1 MAIDSTVNRNDYVG
15 NGSTAGYS
23 FTFKIFDSS
32 HLLVSIRDTSDNEEF
47 TLTIGTDYTVSGVG
61 AESGGS
67 ISLVDSNQ
75 EWLDSS
81 GFLATGYVLSI
92 RRLLPIEQATDI
104 RNQDNYYPEVIED
117 QFDKVVMIDQQQQDE
132 IDRCLKTSETD
143 SGAIGP
149 LPAVEDRASKTLGF
163 DADGD
168 PIAIDAVTTGVAATA
183 YAQTLLDDTTA
194 AQARATLGVT
204 AENVSTMIWGG
215 TSGGSANAQTLTPS
229 PAIASYTN
237 GLRIAFL
244 AGSTN
249 SGAMTVN
256 VSGLGAKNVKTK
268 SGANPV
274 SGDITSGRVYQLI
287 YDGTN
292 LVCVDLGTAED
303 GAITPAKTSSAISG
317 FLVPTGMTTPFA
329 GSAAPT
335 GWLLCDGSA
344 VSRTTYAALFAVIA
358 SAYGSGDGSTTF
370 NVPDLKG
377 MFIRGLMDVANVTGS
392 GSAASNNATFTA
404 HGYKRT
410 GTRVRLS
417 SGTLT
422 GLSTAT
428 DYFVIVVDANTLA
441 FSVSKANALAGTKI
455 AISGANSAVI
465 MQWEDPDA
473 SSRTSLNTGGN
484 SGALT
489 GSHQTDGFKAHTH
502 LHARNLGNPG
512 TVGGGGQSI
521 TTDQDTATSSTGGN
535 DTRPSNISMI
545 YIIKT

>member
-1 MAIDSTVNRNDYVG
+1 MAIDSTNNRNDYTG
-15 NGSTAGYS
+15 NGSTLTYS
-23 FTFKIFDSS
+23 YNFKIFAASN
-32 HLLVSIRDTSDNEEF
+32 LLVTVRDTSDNEEF
-47 TLTIGTDYTVSGVG
+47 TLALNTDYTVSGAGV
-61 AESGGS
+61 STGGS
-67 ISLVDSNQ
+67 ITLIDLNQ
-75 EWLDSS
+75 EWIDSS
-81 GFLATGYVLSI
+81 NYFSSGYELSI
-92 RRLLPIEQATDI
+92 RRILPLEQATDI
-104 RNQDNYYPEVIED
+104 RNEDDFLPEVIED
-117 QFDKVVMIDQQQQDE
+117 QFDKQVMIDQQQQDE
-132 IDRCLKTSETD
+132 LDRSLKTPETD
-143 SGAIGP
+143 SGSIGP
-149 LPAVEDRASKTLGF
+149 IPVLDDRASKVLGF

-168 PIAIDAVTTGVAATA
+168 PIAVATVPTSGVTATA
-183 YAQTLLDDTTA
+183 FAETLLDDTTA
-194 AQARATLGVT
+194 AQARSTLGVSR
-204 AENVSTMIWGG
+204 EWGG

-229 PAIASYTN
+229 PAITSYQT
-237 GLRIAFL
+237 GYEISFV
-244 AGSTN
+244 AGYTN
-249 SGAMTVN
+249 SGSMTVN
-256 VSGLGAKNVKTK
+256 ISGLGVKNVKTK

-274 SGDITSGRVYQLI
+274 SGDITAGRVYTLV

-292 LVCVDLGTAED
+292 LVCTDLGTVED
-303 GAITPAKTSSAISG
+303 GAVTPAKTSTAISG
-317 FLVPTGMTTPFA
+317 YLVPTGMVTPFA

-344 VSRTTYAALFAVIA
+344 VSRTTYASLFSVIA

-370 NVPDLKG
+370 NLPDLKG

-392 GSAASNNATFTA
+392 GSASSNNATFTA

-441 FSVSKANALAGTKI
+441 FAVSKANALAGTKI

-473 SSRTSLNTGGN
+473 SSRTALNTGGN

-502 LHARNLGNPG
+502 LHARNLGIAG

-521 TTDQDTATSSTGGN
+521 TNDQDTATSSTGGN
-535 DTRPSNISMI
+535 DTRPSNIAMI